1 MNYYENFVIRAA
13 ILTYILRQNILY
25 IIPVEP
31 SFVTEFVTVEPFF
44 IFVETLSICI
54 FFVLNHLHL
63 EIQIIIFALLR
74 ATHESSTH
82 TTND

>member
-44 IFVETLSICI
+44 ISVETLSICI

-74 ATHESSTH
+74 ATHE
-82 TTND
+82 